1 MSSTS
6 AQGIAVGSR
15 ASSIDDVV
23 AVARGGA
30 TVSLSDAARARIAAS
45 HETLGRAA
53 ADGQRIYGATTGLGP
68 NVGLSLPA
76 DDPERAR
83 RILVGR
89 AAALGPPASTELVR
103 AALFA
108 RVAGLAVG
116 GSGVSPEVVDALVAM
131 LERGVHPVTPTI
143 GSVGEAD
150 LATLAHLAL
159 PLVGLGRAELD
170 GDVLDGGEAL
180 RRAGIATPSL
190 TPRDALALCSSS
202 AYATGAAALAA
213 ADATRLLDAAN
224 GAVALS
230 LEGFA
235 GNPTP
240 LDPRVVAARAFAGH
254 AWAASGIRAQLAG
267 SALLEPD
274 GPRGLQDP
282 LPFRCAAVVHGSAHE
297 AVERLRS
304 AVELELDASADN
316 PVVAADGAV
325 LGSAGFDST
334 PLAHALEGAALGLAA
349 AARACALRSMQ
360 LLDDRRS
367 GLPAGLTP
375 IGSDRAGLA
384 VLGKPIGALFARIRS
399 LAAPVSLDALTNAL
413 GVEDHASQAPLAAAR
428 LSELLD
434 ALARL
439 VACELACAAQALDLR
454 PVRARG
460 VGAAAIY
467 ERVRIHI
474 APLVD
479 DRSVGDEVEALAA
492 SLR

>member
-1 MSSTS
+1 M
-6 AQGIAVGSR
+6 
-15 ASSIDDVV
+15 
-23 AVARGGA
+23 
-30 TVSLSDAARARIAAS
+30 AAS
-45 HETLGRAA
+45 HDALGRAA
-53 ADGQRIYGATTGLGP
+53 AAGQRIYGATTGLGP

-89 AAALGPPASTELVR
+89 AAALGPAASTELVR
-103 AALFA
+103 AALLA
-108 RVAGLAVG
+108 RVAGLAAG
-116 GSGVSPEVVDALVAM
+116 GSGVSPAVADTLVAM
-131 LERGVHPVTPTI
+131 LERGVHPVVPTI

-159 PLVGLGRAELD
+159 PLVGLGHAELD
-170 GDVLDGGEAL
+170 GEILEGAEAL
-180 RRAGIATPSL
+180 RRAAIEAPQL

-224 GAVALS
+224 GAVALT

-240 LDPRVVAARAFAGH
+240 FDPRVVAARPFPGH
-254 AWAASGIRAQLAG
+254 AWAAAAIRAQLDG
-267 SALLEPD
+267 STLLEAD
-274 GPRGLQDP
+274 GPRLLQDP

-297 AVERLRS
+297 AVERLRA
-304 AVELELDASADN
+304 AVELELDATADN
-316 PVVAADGAV
+316 PVVAEDGTV
-325 LGSAGFDST
+325 LGSTGFDAT
-334 PLAHALEGAALGLAA
+334 PLAHAIEGAALGLAGVG
-349 AARACALRSMQ
+349 RACALRSMQ

-375 IGSDRAGLA
+375 VGADRAGLA
-384 VLGKPIGALFARIRS
+384 VLGKPIGALFARVRS
-399 LAAPVSLDALTNAL
+399 LATPVSLDALPNAL

-439 VACELACAAQALDLR
+439 LACELACAAQALDLR
-454 PVRARG
+454 PARMPG
-460 VGAAAIY
+460 SGAAATH
-467 ERVRIHI
+467 ERVRAHV